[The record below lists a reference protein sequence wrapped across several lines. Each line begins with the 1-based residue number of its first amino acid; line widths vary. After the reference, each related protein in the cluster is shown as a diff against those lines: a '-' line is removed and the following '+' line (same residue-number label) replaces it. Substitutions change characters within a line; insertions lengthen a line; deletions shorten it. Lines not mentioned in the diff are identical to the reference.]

1 MQNVN
6 DIRNYFIEE
15 LKAER
20 FTTDKTGQQTI
31 EMLGASFIADE
42 PAIFGTPKQE
52 YIDAELAWYES
63 GSTNINDI
71 HGKDKEPPAA
81 WKYAADAHGNINSN
95 YGHLVNSPKFYNQ

>member
-31 EMLGASFIADE
+31 
-42 PAIFGTPKQE
+42 
-52 YIDAELAWYES
+52 
-63 GSTNINDI
+63 
-71 HGKDKEPPAA
+71 
-81 WKYAADAHGNINSN
+81 
-95 YGHLVNSPKFYNQ
+95 